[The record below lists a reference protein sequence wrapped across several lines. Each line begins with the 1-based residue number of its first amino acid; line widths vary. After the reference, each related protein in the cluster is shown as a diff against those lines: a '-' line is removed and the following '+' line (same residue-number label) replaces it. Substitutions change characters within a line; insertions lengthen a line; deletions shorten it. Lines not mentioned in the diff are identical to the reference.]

1 MKRTD
6 RAGKRRSA
14 PAEAASGDDARAGL
28 IAAIGFEIVRF
39 QDASNTFDDAAAA
52 VLALDRIDL
61 QFVAMLLFGGPAPS
75 SRLGGSAGL
84 GATEVRRRV
93 ARLELAGYVHRA
105 RVEHGET
112 MLELTAHARAWIA
125 TIWGPLEHAGNELLA
140 QQSTDDLRR
149 FFAFMQQIRPLHEAH
164 TARVRALLELPSS
177 KPASSRARG
186 GLSPAALRRV
196 QLFVEA
202 NLGRDIP
209 LASLAER
216 AGLSPFHFARAFR
229 TTTGT
234 TPRKYVEN
242 ARIEEARRLL
252 EASDLPLARIALQ
265 TGLGSQSRFTT
276 TFRRAT
282 GLTPAVVR
290 RDRRPPLR

>member
-6 RAGKRRSA
+6 RAEKRRSA
-14 PAEAASGDDARAGL
+14 PAKAGSGDDARAGL
-28 IAAIGFEIVRF
+28 IAALGFEIVRF

-52 VLALDRIDL
+52 VLALDRVDL
-61 QFVAMLLFGGPAPS
+61 QFVAMLLFGGAAPS
-75 SRLGGSAGL
+75 ARLGGSAGL

-93 ARLELAGYVHRA
+93 DRLELAGYVRRA
-105 RVEHGET
+105 HVDHGET

-125 TIWGPLEHAGNELLA
+125 TIWGPLERAGNELLA
-140 QQSTDDLRR
+140 QQSTEDLGR
-149 FFAFMQQIRPLHEAH
+149 FLVFMQQIRPLHEAH

-177 KPASSRARG
+177 KPAPSRARG

-202 NLGRDIP
+202 NLGGDIP

-290 RDRRPPLR
+290 RDRRAPSR